1 MVLTDS
7 RRPVILAAMP
17 KPNLRE
23 DILTAGLAALHSRGF
38 NATSVQDITEA
49 AGVPKGSFYNHFA
62 SKEELGAAVVQL
74 YSDKG
79 EVGRRAL
86 KDRTIPPLARLRR
99 YFEGLAD
106 MGRYPGAAGCLLG
119 NFGAELSNQSAAIR
133 EQVSS
138 AFVDWA
144 DALAEVI
151 EEAQRAGDISS
162 DQTPTALAAFIIDA
176 WEGAAM
182 RGKVEQNRAPVDAFL
197 AMIFAKVLT

>member
-1 MVLTDS
+1 
-7 RRPVILAAMP
+7 
-17 KPNLRE
+17 
-23 DILTAGLAALHSRGF
+23 
-38 NATSVQDITEA
+38 
-49 AGVPKGSFYNHFA
+49 
-62 SKEELGAAVVQL
+62 
-74 YSDKG
+74 
-79 EVGRRAL
+79 
-86 KDRTIPPLARLRR
+86 
-99 YFEGLAD
+99 
-106 MGRYPGAAGCLLG
+106 MGRYPGAAGCLRG

-162 DQTPTALAAFIIDA
+162 DQTPTALAAFFIDA
-176 WEGAAM
+176 WEGAAL